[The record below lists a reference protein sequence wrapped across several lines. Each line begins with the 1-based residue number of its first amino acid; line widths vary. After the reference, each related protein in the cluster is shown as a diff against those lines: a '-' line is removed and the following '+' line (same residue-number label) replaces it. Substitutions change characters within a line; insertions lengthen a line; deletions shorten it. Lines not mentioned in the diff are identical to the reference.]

1 MSEDLDKEI
10 EQLKLMILKDQLH
23 SSRSKAKDDPIRLTL
38 NRRYAKT
45 KQKVRKKGGGGS
57 TYKTSHWKYDKRIR
71 PWQREGFSSKK
82 EWSLMRKRI
91 KNLIW
96 KNREVA

>member
-1 MSEDLDKEI
+1 MGKFFFTNTNVGDNKSDKCV
-10 EQLKLMILKDQLH
+10 KF
-23 SSRSKAKDDPIRLTL
+23 S
-38 NRRYAKT
+38 
-45 KQKVRKKGGGGS
+45 
-57 TYKTSHWKYDKRIR
+57 KRIR

-91 KNLIW
+91 NNLIW

>member
-1 MSEDLDKEI
+1 MNESMPESWQARELKGLNTPNPTKNLIPAEI
-10 EQLKLMILKDQLH
+10 F
-23 SSRSKAKDDPIRLTL
+23 SCAGPR
-38 NRRYAKT
+38 
-45 KQKVRKKGGGGS
+45 
-57 TYKTSHWKYDKRIR
+57 RIR